1 MQFSSHLDMEVY
13 SLLVSFDDLSP
24 VEKMVIIDD
33 PTREIR
39 LENEMFTEKVTA
51 VLCALLRLKLTAMH
65 YFVLWQCQGTAFITW
80 LRTEMWSTW

>member
-51 VLCALLRLKLTAMH
+51 VLCLLF
-65 YFVLWQCQGTAFITW
+65 YVL
-80 LRTEMWSTW
+80 S

>member
-1 MQFSSHLDMEVY
+1 MEVY

-51 VLCALLRLKLTAMH
+51 VLCALLRL
-65 YFVLWQCQGTAFITW
+65 
-80 LRTEMWSTW
+80 